1 VANSG
6 PQPGP
11 DWAPGT
17 FLGSLTPATSAELVA
32 ASVRR
37 QFAPGQRILREGGRD
52 VHVVL
57 ILSGF
62 VKATTAVEGFETLLG
77 IRLPGE
83 VIGEIGALVGDPRTA
98 TVTACGQ
105 VTAGVVSGSEFGA
118 FLRRRP
124 DAATLVTAGVAR
136 QLRWANRRRADF
148 AAFPAHIRLA
158 RLLVEIA
165 DVCGR
170 PRPDGT
176 VEIGVALSQPEL
188 ATMIAIAQATVQKA
202 LHELRDLGLITTGYR
217 KMVIVD
223 PARLRALGD
232 GATR

>member
-37 QFAPGQRILREGGRD
+37 HFAPGQRILREGGRD

-62 VKATTAVEGFETLLG
+62 VKATTAVEGVDTLLG

-83 VIGEIGALVGDPRTA
+83 VIGEVGALVGEPRTA

-105 VTAGVVSGSEFGA
+105 VAAGLLARNEFGA

-124 DAATLVTAGVAR
+124 DAAALVTATMAR

-165 DVCGR
+165 DGCGR
-170 PRPDGT
+170 PQPDGT
-176 VEIGVALSQPEL
+176 VEIGVPLSQPEL

-202 LHELRDLGLITTGYR
+202 LHELRDLGLIATGYR
-217 KMVIVD
+217 RMAITD
-223 PARLRALGD
+223 PAGLRALGD
-232 GATR
+232 GG

>member
-1 VANSG
+1 VVSSG
-6 PQPGP
+6 PPPGP
-11 DWAPGT
+11 AWAPGT
-17 FLGSLTPATSAELVA
+17 FLGSLASATSAELVA
-32 ASVRR
+32 MSVRLR
-37 QFAPGQRILREGGRD
+37 YSPGQRILREGGRD
-52 VHVVL
+52 MHVVL

-62 VKATTAVEGFETLLG
+62 VKVTTAVEGFETLLG

-83 VIGEIGALVGDPRTA
+83 VIGEIGALIGEPRTA

-105 VTAGVVSGSEFGA
+105 VTAGMVTRGEFGA

-124 DAATLVTAGVAR
+124 DAATLVTATVAR
-136 QLRWANRRRADF
+136 QLRWANRRRTDF

-170 PRPDGT
+170 PNPNGT
-176 VEIGVALSQPEL
+176 LEIGVPLSQPEL

-202 LHELRDLGLITTGYR
+202 LHELRDLGLIATGYR
-217 KMVIVD
+217 KMVITD

-232 GATR
+232 GAAR